1 MAEVININSK
11 RQKQEDNSSSIKNEI
26 IQGLNNLDISDISG
40 GIVLLMRENGEAISG
55 YFNTSFRDEATLAK
69 ILDIDII
76 YRQQSREGDTNE

>member
-11 RQKQEDNSSSIKNEI
+11 RQKQEDNNSSVKDEI
-26 IQGLNNLDISDISG
+26 IQGLNNLDINDISG

-76 YRQQSREGDTNE
+76 YRQQSREGATDE